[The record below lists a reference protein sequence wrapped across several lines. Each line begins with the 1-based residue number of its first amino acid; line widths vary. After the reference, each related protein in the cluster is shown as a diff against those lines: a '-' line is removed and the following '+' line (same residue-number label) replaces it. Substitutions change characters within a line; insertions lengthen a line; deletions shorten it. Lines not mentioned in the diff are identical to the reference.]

1 MRQVIG
7 APLAAAL
14 LLMDGVGGRRGWTWL
29 FLIEGLIT
37 MVFGVAVYLF
47 LPRRPATLRQ
57 LQPAERAWLQDR
69 HNHAD
74 CHARSKTTSAG
85 HFWGEWATSTWFAV
99 AWHGMPRRQRSLTA
113 EALGCAEGLVSW
125 RLWYLGVCWFL
136 VETAIYGILFWTP
149 LLLEALLTHNFDG
162 THPTTHITNSKA
174 LVSPGLLSACSGRQ
188 NFCKLTPEL
197 PSQALANAK
206 IALLS
211 TAVFAPAAAGM
222 IGNAFLSKHF
232 KERNFHG
239 GVPVLVS
246 GIAFL
251 AMPSAISHGG
261 VAGGFVTLIIAATGA
276 WAVHPPL
283 WCAKVKA

>member
-1 MRQVIG
+1 M
-7 APLAAAL
+7 
-14 LLMDGVGGRRGWTWL
+14 
-29 FLIEGLIT
+29 
-37 MVFGVAVYLF
+37 
-47 LPRRPATLRQ
+47 
-57 LQPAERAWLQDR
+57 
-69 HNHAD
+69 
-74 CHARSKTTSAG
+74 
-85 HFWGEWATSTWFAV
+85 
-99 AWHGMPRRQRSLTA
+99 
-113 EALGCAEGLVSW
+113 SW

-162 THPTTHITNSKA
+162 THPTTHATNSKA
-174 LVSPGLLSACSGRQ
+174 LVSLGLVLCVEEQVAEYLDI
-188 NFCKLTPEL
+188 LTPKL
-197 PSQALANAK
+197 ATQALANAK

-251 AMPSAISHGG
+251 ALPSAISHGG
-261 VAGGFVTLIIAATGA
+261 VVGGFITLIIAATGA

-283 WCAKVKA
+283 WCANADT